1 MKMRMLIALIGAIL
15 FCFGFGF
22 GILNTV
28 MDIDSITET
37 ETKTISHY
45 GKISGVCM
53 GVGIVLMAVLE
64 A

>member
-1 MKMRMLIALIGAIL
+1 MKIKMLIALIGAIL

-28 MDIDSITET
+28 MDIESTTDTET
-37 ETKTISHY
+37 ETISHY
-45 GKISGVCM
+45 GKISATCIA
-53 GVGIVLMAVLE
+53 VGILLMAVLE